1 MARVMAV
8 DDDHVILGLLQV
20 NLDMEG
26 HEMIAAVDGRE
37 ALDKVRQD
45 RPDLILLDVMMP
57 NVDGWQVAEEL
68 KRDEVTAG
76 IPVVVLSARAME
88 ADVHRGTE
96 LGVDSYVTKPFDP
109 VDLMELVN
117 RLLARAE
124 RVPDSGVNGGSGAA
138 PGAAPGG
145 VG

>member
-8 DDDHVILGLLQV
+8 DDDPVILGLLQV

-26 HEMIAAVDGRE
+26 HEMVAAVDGRE
-37 ALDKVRQD
+37 ALDKVRHD

-57 NVDGWQVAEEL
+57 NVDGWQVAEQL
-68 KRDEVTAG
+68 KRDEATAG

-88 ADVHRGTE
+88 ADVQRGAE

-109 VDLMELVN
+109 IDLMGLVN
-117 RLLARAE
+117 RLLASANGAA
-124 RVPDSGVNGGSGAA
+124 DGGTSNGGHAT
-138 PGAAPGG
+138 PGG
-145 VG
+145 TG